1 MILLIDNYDSFVY
14 NLARYFERL
23 GLATTVVR
31 NDAVDLAAVGRLNPA
46 AIVISPGPC
55 TPMEAGCSVEIV
67 REFRGRIPILGVC
80 LGHQAVA
87 VAYGGRVVAAR
98 EPMHGRT
105 SVVHH
110 DGSGLFRGI
119 GQRVRVARYHSLVAE
134 RSTVS
139 VDLRITS
146 WTDDGT
152 IMALEDEQSR
162 VYGVQFHPESILTPD
177 GYQILTNFV
186 QLAALTVKY
195 SPDHLWEAERRSPP
209 ITEIPIRHTPLT
221 H

>member
-31 NDAVDLAAVGRLNPA
+31 NDAIDVASIARLSPG

-55 TPMEAGCSVEIV
+55 TPIEAGCSVDVV

-87 VAYGGRVVAAR
+87 VAYGRQVVAAR

-110 DGSGLFRGI
+110 SGTELFRGV
-119 GQRVRVARYHSLVAE
+119 GQRVHVARYHSLVAE
-134 RSTVS
+134 PSVS
-139 VDLRITS
+139 DDLRVTA
-146 WTDDGT
+146 WTDDNT
-152 IMALEDEQSR
+152 IMALEDESSR

-186 QLAALTVKY
+186 KLAAFPV
-195 SPDHLWEAERRSPP
+195 SDSADRLWSEERCSPP
-209 ITEIPIRHTPLT
+209 DIQIPVRHTPLT